1 MMPQLPKAVEDL
13 IWHYLGRFYAAMSLP
28 KKRGVRRLVKKTNLD
43 ILQRYLVVKL
53 AQGHSTSLSKILIQD
68 IPKLLE
74 NSTEL
79 QTVLDAVVSSIKFCP
94 STSCLGWICL
104 DHELWK
110 NEEYFDIFR
119 TSVLFNIMCKT
130 DLEI

>member
-1 MMPQLPKAVEDL
+1 MPQLPKAIEDL
-13 IWHYLGRFYAAMSLP
+13 IWHYLGTFYVAMSLP
-28 KKRGVRRLVKKTNLD
+28 SKRGVKRLVKKTNLD

-53 AQGHSTSLSKILIQD
+53 AQSHTTSHLAKVLIQD
-68 IPKLLE
+68 IPRLLE
-74 NSTEL
+74 NFTEL

-94 STSCLGWICL
+94 STSCLRWIFL

-119 TSVLFNIMCKT
+119 TSVLFHLMCKT